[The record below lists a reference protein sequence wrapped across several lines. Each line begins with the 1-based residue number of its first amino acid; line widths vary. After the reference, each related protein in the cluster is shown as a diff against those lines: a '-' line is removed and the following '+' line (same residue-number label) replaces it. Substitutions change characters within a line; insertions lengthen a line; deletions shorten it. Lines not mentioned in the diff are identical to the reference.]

1 MGNFNWKSFFI
12 SFSIFY
18 IIFFL
23 ILDPNAKKKEVNE
36 KKDISIEVLKDEYV
50 LGNFAQFKIENNSD
64 EILTFNSPCES
75 ADNKENL
82 VIFGPVNSISYFDQC
97 SKNKTLKSFKVQPK
111 QTYFLEFKEFSADIF
126 NEEGKYKLHIKLN
139 TESGEIKELKT
150 YSFLYEKPGFFRNAF
165 RHIVSYP
172 LFNFLVFI
180 TNYLPGHS
188 FGLAIII
195 LTLVIRGFLFF
206 PNQKAMTSQ
215 RKLQKLQPKME
226 ELKKKYGKSQQ
237 MLAMKTMELYKR
249 EKINPMSSCLPML
262 IQMPF
267 LLGLYHVIQGG
278 ISEHL
283 RPMLWGIQSDANL
296 TDINTQ
302 FLLWDLS
309 DTPWNP
315 ENLWL
320 LILPLIVGGAQF
332 LAIKLTL
339 TTNKKTTN
347 KKTVTKK
354 KDPESFSDGMA
365 DQMANMQSM
374 MLWVM
379 PAMIAFFTL
388 TFPAGVGLYWFIS
401 TVFGVGQQKLVNYN
415 LDKPQVR
422 RKTD

>member
-1 MGNFNWKSFFI
+1 
-12 SFSIFY
+12 
-18 IIFFL
+18 
-23 ILDPNAKKKEVNE
+23 
-36 KKDISIEVLKDEYV
+36 
-50 LGNFAQFKIENNSD
+50 
-64 EILTFNSPCES
+64 
-75 ADNKENL
+75 
-82 VIFGPVNSISYFDQC
+82 
-97 SKNKTLKSFKVQPK
+97 
-111 QTYFLEFKEFSADIF
+111 
-126 NEEGKYKLHIKLN
+126 
-139 TESGEIKELKT
+139 
-150 YSFLYEKPGFFRNAF
+150 
-165 RHIVSYP
+165 
-172 LFNFLVFI
+172 
-180 TNYLPGHS
+180 
-188 FGLAIII
+188 
-195 LTLVIRGFLFF
+195 
-206 PNQKAMTSQ
+206 
-215 RKLQKLQPKME
+215 
-226 ELKKKYGKSQQ
+226 
-237 MLAMKTMELYKR
+237 
-249 EKINPMSSCLPML
+249 ML

-267 LLGLYHVIQGG
+267 LLGLYYVIQGG